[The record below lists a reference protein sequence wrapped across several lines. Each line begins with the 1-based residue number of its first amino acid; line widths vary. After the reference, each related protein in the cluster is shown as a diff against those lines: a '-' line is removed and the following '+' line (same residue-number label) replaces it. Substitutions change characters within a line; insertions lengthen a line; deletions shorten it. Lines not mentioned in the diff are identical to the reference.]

1 MHIIEK
7 SSEQKTLCGWT
18 KKMQRKFNNAH
29 ICAIPTYPDTKT
41 LIFKEDFRAKGDFPI
56 FVKDDP
62 TIEAVDFT
70 TPKRGYSGNY
80 VFDLFATF
88 IHCWILRWI
97 IW

>member
-7 SSEQKTLCGWT
+7 SSDQKTLCGWT

-29 ICAIPTYPDTKT
+29 ICAIPTYPNTKT
-41 LIFKEDFRAKGDFPI
+41 LVFKEDFRAKGDLPI

-62 TIEAVDFT
+62 TIEPEDFT
-70 TPKRGYSGNY
+70 TPKSGYSGNKGRD
-80 VFDLFATF
+80 V
-88 IHCWILRWI
+88 LRWI